1 MQGEPF
7 LDILAPNEDEHWPF
21 VVSSW
26 PHYFAE
32 GEITADVGSWPRRIS
47 NYMPLTIAIWDRSLI
62 LGGPTTDR
70 NSTTSC
76 ETYTSRRTLGTPALK
91 RLKPYPRRHF
101 RFWRSKAHLRSSW
114 RRDASPSK
122 PSCQPGE
129 QSRLMVCARFGSF
142 AK

>member
-7 LDILAPNEDEHWPF
+7 LDVLASHEDEHWTF

-26 PHYFAE
+26 PLYFAE
-32 GEITADVGSWPRRIS
+32 GEITATVCSEPRRIA

-62 LGGPTTDR
+62 LGGLDDR
-70 NSTTSC
+70 PEFYDLVRDLHEQTNAWD
-76 ETYTSRRTLGTPALK
+76 ALK
-91 RLKPYPRRHF
+91 RPKPYPRRQF

-129 QSRLMVCARFGSF
+129 QSMLMVCARFGSF